1 MPWTGT
7 HRAFVVENFTTKSES
22 VTATLR
28 NFRTHF
34 HLSRHDPILDRKSIL
49 LWVKNFRDTGSA
61 LKRKPSGRPRSVR
74 TPENIQI
81 ARESVLRSP
90 RRSAHKHSAALS
102 LSLRN
107 VRRILHLDLKF
118 HPYKLMVVQELLD

>member
-7 HRAFVVENFTTKSES
+7 HHAFVVENFTTNGES

-34 HLSRHDPILDRKSIL
+34 HLSRHDPVPDRKSIL

-61 LKRKPSGRPRSVR
+61 LKRKPSGRPRSVAFVLQR
-74 TPENIQI
+74 TSKLL
-81 ARESVLRSP
+81 ESLFGGLQG
-90 RRSAHKHSAALS
+90 ALLIS
-102 LSLRN
+102 
-107 VRRILHLDLKF
+107 ILLH
-118 HPYKLMVVQELLD
+118 